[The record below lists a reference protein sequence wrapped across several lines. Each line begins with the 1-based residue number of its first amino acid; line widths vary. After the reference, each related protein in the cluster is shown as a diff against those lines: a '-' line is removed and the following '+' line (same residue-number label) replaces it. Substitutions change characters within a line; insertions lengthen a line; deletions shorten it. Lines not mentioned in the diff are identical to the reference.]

1 MYLSNPSSF
10 FFLSHLII
18 VLISDDSKYSKYYM
32 KIVVLKY
39 LYLVLKKNDIWS
51 LTEEPSPWQSLK
63 FKLGYFV
70 GIICYID
77 NLFSFT
83 FLFFLSFFL
92 FFSRRLYDKFIP
104 VEYEYLSGQS
114 LGIFNQSPR

>member
-18 VLISDDSKYSKYYM
+18 ILISDDSKYSKYFM

-39 LYLVLKKNDIWS
+39 LYLVLKKNDFLS
-51 LTEEPSPWQSLK
+51 LTEERSPWQSLK
-63 FKLGYFV
+63 FKLEYFA

-83 FLFFLSFFL
+83 FLFFV

-114 LGIFNQSPR
+114 LGIFNQIPR